1 MIRLLRFLFH
11 VEQKLCY
18 NKYMETQRTAGG
30 NELLDSEYILKD
42 VLELPYGASVAD
54 LGTGS
59 MAFFTLQ
66 AAKIVGDKGV
76 VYGLDVVKEV
86 LSSVAGKAKQEGLIN
101 IKTVW
106 TNLEVV
112 GAAQIPPVD
121 YTLLVNTV
129 FQGQDRQAMFNEAYR
144 LTKSEGKLL
153 FVDWK
158 PAVGAVGP
166 AAGIRIRPEEAE
178 AMALNAGFIKV
189 KDFEAGVN
197 HYGIVFKK

>member
-1 MIRLLRFLFH
+1 
-11 VEQKLCY
+11 
-18 NKYMETQRTAGG
+18 METQRSAGG

-66 AAKIVGDKGV
+66 AAKIVGDKGI
-76 VYGLDVVKEV
+76 VYGLDIVKEV

-101 IKTVW
+101 VKTVW
-106 TNLEVV
+106 TNLEIV
-112 GAAQIPPVD
+112 GAAKIPQVD
-121 YTLLVNTV
+121 FTFLVNTI

-144 LTKSEGKLL
+144 LTKPEGKLL

-158 PAVGAVGP
+158 QAVGAVGP
-166 AAGIRIRPEEAE
+166 ATGIRIRPEEGE

-189 KDFEAGVN
+189 KDFEASAS
-197 HYGIVFKK
+197 HYGMVFKK